1 MKVIGD
7 GFGRT
12 GTTSLKV
19 TLEVLDFGPCH
30 HMTEVFEHPEHADFW
45 ISAWH
50 TEPAEWEGV
59 LFSHL
64 NDAARLRHGT
74 KAVRT
79 LTTAVP
85 VALGLSIASA
95 LVLLH
100 RRAGW

>member
-1 MKVIGD
+1 MKVVGAD
-7 GFGRT
+7 FGRT
-12 GTTSLKV
+12 GTTSLKAA
-19 TLEVLDFGPCH
+19 LGCGPCY

-45 ISAWH
+45 ISAWRI
-50 TEPAEWEGV
+50 EPAGWEGA
-59 LFSHL
+59 LFPHL
-64 NDAARLRHGT
+64 NDAAILRRGT

-79 LTTAVP
+79 LTTTVP